1 MFISLFSCFLML
13 LCITFRYMR
22 LRVRKLSVFSLAV
35 TLMHRTG
42 ISVGIGKAEYCTC
55 RSVLHHHLS
64 LFRLLYVVLASKR
77 LSQFYSAIAAHVSSS
92 DTLEHDR
99 KQAHAFSKR
108 VAGCNVFFSSFL
120 FSTKS
125 LPNSQALLHGVVFVF
140 CFLAVFLN
148 SSLTERK
155 SILLL
160 HILLVDMRRFNL
172 NFGC

>member
-99 KQAHAFSKR
+99 KQTHAFSKR
-108 VAGCNVFFSSFL
+108 IAGCNVFFLL
-120 FSTKS
+120 FCS
-125 LPNSQALLHGVVFVF
+125 LQNLCLIRKLSCMVFYLF
-140 CFLAVFLN
+140 F
-148 SSLTERK
+148 
-155 SILLL
+155 
-160 HILLVDMRRFNL
+160 
-172 NFGC
+172 